1 MKKTIISL
9 LFLLTFT
16 TLTIA
21 GDEYYLNF
29 FDGPPG
35 FSKRTYHK
43 SKQNINETKLIN
55 SFKLFMSLNLYPKS
69 SKIIENI
76 QELLTPYCSRRRKIK
91 KCYYQNTYAALNV
104 LRFNNVIDNMFVLH
118 IKDEL
123 SGSKKLKDVSDY
135 LKSLHSLYKKRK
147 NNTSKYNTFYDLSF
161 LQHRI
166 LGRKLN
172 NYKGLSPRQYLYT
185 KYNSFQIK
193 KLSSLLNKT
202 INIMNSSNSY
212 IYISI
217 DDNFLE
223 DIRIDL
229 SYTEKYRLSI
239 KLLNKELS
247 EMQFDNRFMTK
258 PMLIDILTSGVE
270 TGIIEPDT
278 FKLLYMMPEFKDDYR
293 NRYKIYIDVVKK
305 IGKYVIT
312 NTPVVGTI
320 SILPIIIIEVINEMK
335 QSRRNQ
341 ANETHLF

>member
-1 MKKTIISL
+1 
-9 LFLLTFT
+9 
-16 TLTIA
+16 
-21 GDEYYLNF
+21 
-29 FDGPPG
+29 
-35 FSKRTYHK
+35 
-43 SKQNINETKLIN
+43 
-55 SFKLFMSLNLYPKS
+55 
-69 SKIIENI
+69 
-76 QELLTPYCSRRRKIK
+76 
-91 KCYYQNTYAALNV
+91 
-104 LRFNNVIDNMFVLH
+104 
-118 IKDEL
+118 
-123 SGSKKLKDVSDY
+123 
-135 LKSLHSLYKKRK
+135 
-147 NNTSKYNTFYDLSF
+147 
-161 LQHRI
+161 
-166 LGRKLN
+166 
-172 NYKGLSPRQYLYT
+172 
-185 KYNSFQIK
+185 
-193 KLSSLLNKT
+193 
-202 INIMNSSNSY
+202 MNSSNSY

-217 DDNFLE
+217 EDDFLE

-258 PMLIDILTSGVE
+258 PMLIDILISGVE

-293 NRYKIYIDVVKK
+293 NRYKVYIDVVKK

>member
-1 MKKTIISL
+1 
-9 LFLLTFT
+9 
-16 TLTIA
+16 
-21 GDEYYLNF
+21 
-29 FDGPPG
+29 
-35 FSKRTYHK
+35 
-43 SKQNINETKLIN
+43 
-55 SFKLFMSLNLYPKS
+55 
-69 SKIIENI
+69 
-76 QELLTPYCSRRRKIK
+76 
-91 KCYYQNTYAALNV
+91 
-104 LRFNNVIDNMFVLH
+104 MFVLH

-161 LQHRI
+161 LQRRI

-258 PMLIDILTSGVE
+258 PMLIDILISGVE